1 MHHCSYYA
9 ESSFDYSELPSFA
22 DIFSGAGGLG
32 LGFEQA
38 EFNPKLSIDKDEWAV
53 FTHSYN
59 HPRKQGISICEDIE
73 VWLKD
78 PKNHVKVDV
87 LMGGPPCQSF
97 SNANKQRKKNDS
109 RDGLYKLFVE
119 SIPLFSPK
127 IILIEN
133 VRGFEKVIPELE
145 KLVKEKGYSTMVLK
159 LNARDFGI
167 PQNRSRVFTIGVNKR
182 HFGKENSTDVL
193 ERIKQRI
200 YDAKS
205 PEKALMEAISDLPT
219 LKASRV
225 KNNTSHE
232 SEENGYTIQKKLQ
245 NLVITSRI

>member
-1 MHHCSYYA
+1 MQHGMQPNDKICGASNDKSLIWSRIAESLGKTTKTTLVGTRYFGDNNHPESIEIIEQEYCHKKAPKCGSCPLMHHCSYYA

-145 KLVKEKGYSTMVLK
+145 KLVKAKGYSTMVLK
-159 LNARDFGI
+159 LKC
-167 PQNRSRVFTIGVNKR
+167 KR
-182 HFGKENSTDVL
+182 FW
-193 ERIKQRI
+193 
-200 YDAKS
+200 
-205 PEKALMEAISDLPT
+205 
-219 LKASRV
+219 
-225 KNNTSHE
+225 
-232 SEENGYTIQKKLQ
+232 YTTK
-245 NLVITSRI
+245 